1 MPSPFADHTY
11 VTAHVEGSVESAR
24 LTVYDLSGRTVFTS
38 DFFEAHDVDVT
49 GGSGQTLR
57 AVTVEWDARDEV
69 GDEVANGTYLYRL
82 EVRGAG
88 GRARSDMGRVVVMR

>member
-24 LTVYDLSGRTVFTS
+24 LTVYDLSGRTVYTS
-38 DFFEAHDVDVT
+38 DFFESHAVT
-49 GGSGQTLR
+49 SGSGETLR
-57 AVTVEWDARDEV
+57 AVTVEWDARDTV